1 MPPAQEKL
9 KDFPQLDYFDSVISP
24 TSLMSKES
32 LQNEHESV
40 TLKMMKEAVEL
51 SEKGMSVEKIS
62 AQLSKSVGW
71 VKGSLLI
78 IKKLPDSVHK
88 AIQENKLSRISA
100 IQLLLCPTDKLEE
113 VINGC
118 IKLSEMN
125 GNKL

>member
-1 MPPAQEKL
+1 MVVNI
-9 KDFPQLDYFDSVISP
+9 FRVI
-24 TSLMSKES
+24 LFN
-32 LQNEHESV
+32 L
-40 TLKMMKEAVEL
+40 L
-51 SEKGMSVEKIS
+51 
-62 AQLSKSVGW
+62 
-71 VKGSLLI
+71 LLI